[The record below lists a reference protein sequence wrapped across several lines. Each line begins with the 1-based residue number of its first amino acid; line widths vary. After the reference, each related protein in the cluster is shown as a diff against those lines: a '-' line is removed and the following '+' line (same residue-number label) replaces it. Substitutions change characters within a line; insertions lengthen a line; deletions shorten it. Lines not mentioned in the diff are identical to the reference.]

1 MSDTSF
7 RNFMTPKQLA
17 LTIHHIK
24 KDISLVAFA
33 SQYAQKLVEKDLRE
47 IRNDL
52 DFILSEIKQNEAN

>member
-1 MSDTSF
+1 
-7 RNFMTPKQLA
+7 MTPKQLA